1 MSKPL
6 RVLHSTKPY
15 AQHVQGA
22 DAAGVVRLKPLNPT
36 VRLSELVASLSIGT
50 DIGMGQ
56 PEGQALRTCHLAL
69 GVAREM
75 GLDQKQC
82 ADVYYIAL
90 LRFVGCNSH
99 ADQDAAG
106 GGGDEMAMR
115 RALAPVISG
124 EPQELVP
131 HVVRHVG
138 AGLPAGKR
146 VRVVAGML
154 AAGPKHARAV
164 TTATCEVAR
173 MFATQLGL
181 GAALVRALG
190 YQFEYW
196 NGKGLPDGVSGEQI
210 PIAARIVM
218 VARDLDVV
226 TRVGGRQLG
235 EAMLR
240 RRRGRAYDPAVA
252 DAFHRHAWSILAG
265 IEEESLWDQVIEADP
280 MPSDPLDADGLNV
293 ALECC
298 AQFADIKCW
307 FTRDHSP
314 AVSNLARRAAANLGL
329 DAIDVETIAAA
340 GLVQEL
346 GKTGVQNGIL
356 ESQRPLTN
364 SQWDTLRLSTFLTQR
379 ILARCHGLE
388 AINALASSHH
398 ERLDGSGYHRGLTGD
413 RISKA
418 ARILAAADAFKAL
431 TSDRPWRTRLAPDAA
446 ARTLGAEVKEGKLAH
461 DAVEAVLGVAGH
473 GDTLRRK
480 TWPSGLSDR
489 EIDVLRLISLGRT
502 NREVAERL
510 FISPKTVGRHIEN
523 IYAKIGVS
531 TRPAATLFAMQHQ
544 LLS

>member
-1 MSKPL
+1 
-6 RVLHSTKPY
+6 
-15 AQHVQGA
+15 
-22 DAAGVVRLKPLNPT
+22 
-36 VRLSELVASLSIGT
+36 
-50 DIGMGQ
+50 
-56 PEGQALRTCHLAL
+56 
-69 GVAREM
+69 
-75 GLDQKQC
+75 
-82 ADVYYIAL
+82 
-90 LRFVGCNSH
+90 
-99 ADQDAAG
+99 
-106 GGGDEMAMR
+106 
-115 RALAPVISG
+115 
-124 EPQELVP
+124 
-131 HVVRHVG
+131 
-138 AGLPAGKR
+138 
-146 VRVVAGML
+146 
-154 AAGPKHARAV
+154 
-164 TTATCEVAR
+164 
-173 MFATQLGL
+173 
-181 GAALVRALG
+181 
-190 YQFEYW
+190 
-196 NGKGLPDGVSGEQI
+196 
-210 PIAARIVM
+210 M

-280 MPSDPLDADGLNV
+280 MPSEPLDADGLNV

-446 ARTLGAEVKEGKLAH
+446 ARTLGAEVKQGKLAH

>member
-1 MSKPL
+1 
-6 RVLHSTKPY
+6 
-15 AQHVQGA
+15 
-22 DAAGVVRLKPLNPT
+22 
-36 VRLSELVASLSIGT
+36 
-50 DIGMGQ
+50 
-56 PEGQALRTCHLAL
+56 
-69 GVAREM
+69 
-75 GLDQKQC
+75 
-82 ADVYYIAL
+82 
-90 LRFVGCNSH
+90 
-99 ADQDAAG
+99 
-106 GGGDEMAMR
+106 
-115 RALAPVISG
+115 
-124 EPQELVP
+124 
-131 HVVRHVG
+131 
-138 AGLPAGKR
+138 
-146 VRVVAGML
+146 
-154 AAGPKHARAV
+154 
-164 TTATCEVAR
+164 
-173 MFATQLGL
+173 
-181 GAALVRALG
+181 
-190 YQFEYW
+190 
-196 NGKGLPDGVSGEQI
+196 
-210 PIAARIVM
+210 M

-314 AVSNLARRAAANLGL
+314 AVSKLARGAAANLGL

-364 SQWDTLRLSTFLTQR
+364 SQWDTLRLNTFLTQR

-398 ERLDGSGYHRGLTGD
+398 ERIDGSGYHRGLTGD

-446 ARTLGAEVKEGKLAH
+446 ARTLGAEVKQGKLAH

>member
-1 MSKPL
+1 M
-6 RVLHSTKPY
+6 T
-15 AQHVQGA
+15 
-22 DAAGVVRLKPLNPT
+22 LKSPSLT
-36 VRLSELVASLSIGT
+36 LRLSELVASLSIGT

-56 PEGQALRTCHLAL
+56 PEGQALRTCLLAL

-75 GLDQKQC
+75 GLDQQRC
-82 ADVYYIAL
+82 ADVYYLAL

-99 ADQDAAG
+99 ADQDAAS
-106 GGGDEMAMR
+106 GGGDEMAVR
-115 RALAPVISG
+115 RVMAPVISG
-124 EPQELVP
+124 EPPELVS
-131 HVVRHVG
+131 HVVRHLG

-146 VRVVAGML
+146 MRVVAGMM
-154 AAGPKHARAV
+154 AAGPNQARAV

-173 MFATQLGL
+173 MFAAELGI
-181 GAALVRALG
+181 GAALVGAIG

-196 NGKGLPDGVSGEQI
+196 NGKGLPNGVSGEEI

-218 VARDLDVV
+218 VARDVDVV
-226 TRVGGRQLG
+226 ARVGGWQLA
-235 EAMLR
+235 EDMLR

-252 DAFHRHAWSILAG
+252 DAFRRHAPAMLAG
-265 IEEESLWDQVIEADP
+265 IEEDSLWDRAIDADP
-280 MPSDPLDADGLNV
+280 VPSEPLEGDRLTV

-298 AQFADIKCW
+298 GQFADIKCW

-314 AVSNLARRAAANLGL
+314 AVSKLARAAAANVGL
-329 DAIDVETIAAA
+329 DAAEVQAIAAA

-346 GKTGVQNGIL
+346 GKTGVSNGTL
-356 ESQRPLTN
+356 DTPGPLTP
-364 SQWDTLRLSTFLTQR
+364 SQWEAMRLTTYLTQR
-379 ILARCHGLE
+379 MLGRCQGLE
-388 AINALASSHH
+388 TVNAPASSHH

-431 TSDRPWRTRLAPDAA
+431 TSDRPWRTKMSADAA
-446 ARTLGAEVKEGKLAH
+446 ARTLGVDVKEGKLAR
-461 DAVEAVLGVAGH
+461 DVVQAVLGATGQS
-473 GDTLRRK
+473 DRLPRQA
-480 TWPSGLSDR
+480 WPAGLSDR
-489 EIDVLRLISLGRT
+489 EIDVLQLITLGRT

-523 IYAKIGVS
+523 IYGKIGVS

>member
-1 MSKPL
+1 
-6 RVLHSTKPY
+6 
-15 AQHVQGA
+15 
-22 DAAGVVRLKPLNPT
+22 
-36 VRLSELVASLSIGT
+36 
-50 DIGMGQ
+50 
-56 PEGQALRTCHLAL
+56 
-69 GVAREM
+69 
-75 GLDQKQC
+75 
-82 ADVYYIAL
+82 
-90 LRFVGCNSH
+90 
-99 ADQDAAG
+99 
-106 GGGDEMAMR
+106 
-115 RALAPVISG
+115 
-124 EPQELVP
+124 
-131 HVVRHVG
+131 
-138 AGLPAGKR
+138 
-146 VRVVAGML
+146 
-154 AAGPKHARAV
+154 
-164 TTATCEVAR
+164 
-173 MFATQLGL
+173 
-181 GAALVRALG
+181 
-190 YQFEYW
+190 
-196 NGKGLPDGVSGEQI
+196 
-210 PIAARIVM
+210 
-218 VARDLDVV
+218 
-226 TRVGGRQLG
+226 
-235 EAMLR
+235 MLR

-356 ESQRPLTN
+356 ETQRPLTN

-446 ARTLGAEVKEGKLAH
+446 ARTLGAEVKQGKLAH